1 MTHNF
6 TKKTFSCLKYDTK
19 TISPNIFRNN
29 EFQITVL
36 KGQVHIVDISR
47 GLFGEL
53 AILYNCRRTAT
64 ITARSPVVVWVLARG
79 QFQTIVKQSGSTKE
93 EEKFD
98 LLSSVNG
105 EKKI

>member
-1 MTHNF
+1 M
-6 TKKTFSCLKYDTK
+6 KYDTK
-19 TISPNIFRNN
+19 TISSNIFRKY

>member
-1 MTHNF
+1 M
-6 TKKTFSCLKYDTK
+6 
-19 TISPNIFRNN
+19 
-29 EFQITVL
+29 Q
-36 KGQVHIVDISR
+36 KGNQHIVDIKS

-64 ITARSPVVVWVLARG
+64 ITARTAVNVWVLSRG

-93 EEKFD
+93 AEKYD

-105 EKKI
+105 KF